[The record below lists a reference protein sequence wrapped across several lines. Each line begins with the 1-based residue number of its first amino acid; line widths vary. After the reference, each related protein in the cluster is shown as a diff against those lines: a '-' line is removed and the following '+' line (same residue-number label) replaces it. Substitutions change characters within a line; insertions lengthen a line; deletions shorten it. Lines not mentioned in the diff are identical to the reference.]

1 MVPGIKKEDLARFD
15 SNEKQRI
22 LDADSFAEEA
32 HFGQKRK
39 SGKPYITHPRAVAT
53 YLIEMGVDADTV
65 IGGLLHDTVEDT
77 EVTVEQLRDRF
88 GEDVATLVDGV
99 TKLGQVDYVES
110 DISKDRHESSVENIR
125 KLLLA
130 MSKDM
135 RVLIIK
141 LADRRH
147 NLKTLK
153 YLAPDDRKRIAM
165 ESLEVFA
172 PLADRLGMGALKAEI
187 QDLAFEFAYPDEFKM
202 VKKLVAGNLS
212 AAQDYIEDLKKD
224 IGVLLNKNGIEAIS
238 IHGRQKHLFSVFKKL
253 TKAEGDINKIFDLM
267 AIRIIVP

>member
-1 MVPGIKKEDLARFD
+1 MTGIKLEDLARYE
-15 SNEKQRI
+15 SEEKKRI
-22 LDADSFAEEA
+22 LDADAFAEEA

-39 SGKPYITHPRAVAT
+39 SGKPYITHPRAVAQ

-77 EVTVEQLRDRF
+77 EVTVEQIEKSF
-88 GEDVATLVDGV
+88 GEDAARLVDGV

-110 DISKDRHESSVENIR
+110 DVSEDRHASSVENIR

-153 YLAPDDRKRIAM
+153 YLAPEDRKRIAM

-187 QDLAFEFAYPDEFKM
+187 EDLAFEYAYPDAFKM
-202 VKKLVAGNLS
+202 VKRLVSSNLS
-212 AAQDYIEDLKKD
+212 QAQEHIEDLKKD
-224 IGVLLNKNGIEAIS
+224 IGELLMKNEVDAIS
-238 IHGRQKHLFSVFKKL
+238 IHGRQKHLYSVYKKL
-253 TKAEGDINKIFDLM
+253 SKAEGDINKIYDLM
-267 AIRIIVP
+267 AI